1 MPPTAHFQNLSGI
14 VCQYLAGARTRIQI
28 AICWFSHREIF
39 GLLLQK
45 LRDEV
50 AVELILEYDSQ
61 NISAHGL
68 NFSKFIKLG
77 GRLYAYRDSALMHHK
92 FALIDEQLLLT
103 GSFNWTY
110 NSNAENIIAIEASE
124 LLAAFRNEFNR
135 LKALCVPVWKINP
148 ASVKVFA
155 SYPLFQHTHFQ
166 LNYLRK
172 RISSGTAVWWVR
184 LNRKG
189 GNWQE
194 HFHTHRMP
202 FDVSGVLRAYWA
214 IGHRWDPDL
223 FDEWWLEIKTQ
234 VKPAVGRALHNLTRR
249 MEIGD
254 LVLAVTDKPKQV
266 VGLGVIQSEPKPTAE
281 NPFAAY
287 REVQWIRTFV
297 EAPKCLLKSNGLTG
311 RYRGSALQLLQEI
324 YS

>member
-1 MPPTAHFQNLSGI
+1 MPPTAHFQNLPDI
-14 VCQYLAGARTRIQI
+14 VCQYLAQAHRRIQI
-28 AICWFSHREIF
+28 AVCWFSHRKIF
-39 GLLLQK
+39 ELLLQK

-92 FALIDEQLLLT
+92 FALIDEHLLLT

-110 NSNAENIIAIEASE
+110 NSNAENIIAIETPE
-124 LLAAFRNEFNR
+124 LLAAFRDEFNR
-135 LKALCVPVWKINP
+135 LKAQCVSVWKINP
-148 ASVKVFA
+148 ASVKAFA

-166 LNYLRK
+166 LSYLRK

-184 LNRKG
+184 LDR
-189 GNWQE
+189 NWEE

-202 FDVSGVLRAYWA
+202 FDASGVLRTYWT
-214 IGHRWDPDL
+214 IWRRWDPEL
-223 FDEWWLEIKTQ
+223 FDDWWLENKTH
-234 VKPAVGRALHNLTRR
+234 VKPAVGRILRTLTRR
-249 MEIGD
+249 MQIGD
-254 LVLAVTDKPKQV
+254 LVLAVTNRPKQL
-266 VGLGVIQSEPKPTAE
+266 VGLGVIQSEPKPTADDQ
-281 NPFAAY
+281 FAAY

-297 EAPKCLLKSNGLTG
+297 EAPKCLPKSIGQTG